1 MTHALPQALLLPKEN
16 KPPEKLGHTTTKE
29 QVVYTFIV
37 IIEHHQF
44 PCCLE
49 LTPYYFIVQRT
60 QKRCGS

>member
-16 KPPEKLGHTTTKE
+16 KPPEKLGHTTKE